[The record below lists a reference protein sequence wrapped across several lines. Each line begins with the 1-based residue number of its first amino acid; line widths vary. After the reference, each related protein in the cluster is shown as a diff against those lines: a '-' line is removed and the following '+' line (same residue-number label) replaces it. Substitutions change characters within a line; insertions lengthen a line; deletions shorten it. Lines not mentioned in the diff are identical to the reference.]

1 MVVLED
7 GYKTAPTEIEQLAVP
22 KADWET
28 TDVSL
33 AMPDNFRSIVIK
45 QSEKKRFSPNGDTL
59 PLISRKYLVGEKLP
73 NLHRK
78 PYGVSSVRS

>member
-45 QSEKKRFSPNGDTL
+45 QSEKKSGFRRMGTL
-59 PLISRKYLVGEKLP
+59 CL
-73 NLHRK
+73 
-78 PYGVSSVRS
+78 